1 MLHTQVCGRS
11 SSTHDVAAGCFQGAG
26 RIYLTFWAEMSIKA
40 STFWENK
47 DKYMQVPALL
57 TTHPPK
63 SSRFI

>member
-1 MLHTQVCGRS
+1 M
-11 SSTHDVAAGCFQGAG
+11 AAGCFQGAG